1 MKKEQQQ
8 QPEKSETPV
17 KPILNRFRPKNNTV
31 VKSIR
36 KISLPIESNDKSS
49 KTIAEILEQQNN
61 KPILE
66 NESNQIANNNIQ
78 KKKKNVVKITLN
90 GLKNFNIDEIED
102 DDDDE
107 ERSFLIRE
115 LEMKK
120 LKKLKK

>member
-1 MKKEQQQ
+1 M
-8 QPEKSETPV
+8 
-17 KPILNRFRPKNNTV
+17 
-31 VKSIR
+31 
-36 KISLPIESNDKSS
+36 PIESNDKSN
-49 KTIAEILEQQNN
+49 KTIAEIFEQQNN

-66 NESNQIANNNIQ
+66 NNSDEKSNDSNQTTANNIQ

>member
-1 MKKEQQQ
+1 
-8 QPEKSETPV
+8 
-17 KPILNRFRPKNNTV
+17 
-31 VKSIR
+31 
-36 KISLPIESNDKSS
+36 LPIESNDKSN
-49 KTIAEILEQQNN
+49 KTIAEIFEQQNN
-61 KPILE
+61 KPILVNNSDE
-66 NESNQIANNNIQ
+66 KSNDSNQTANNIQ